1 MALLKKRKTDRQEIE
16 KPKKKKKERGPQ
28 YVNSLINTPVLN
40 YREYYFNKRET
51 LIFTLLTFAAG
62 AVIAYIMYG
71 GIGSKSGESTSLL
84 THILNIVICGGAGV
98 LSVKFFIPV
107 IREKLRSNRR
117 NTLRAQFMDLLD
129 SLAASVASGNNAVK
143 SFEAAQNDLAMQYG
157 EESFI
162 YDELNLIL
170 EAQRNFIDIDLMLV
184 DFGKRSDIKEIESF
198 ARVYAL
204 SYRKGGDFGKI
215 IRDSYDILYNKI
227 NTEMEI
233 ETKIASTK
241 NELNIMLAMPVLLV
255 GMMKMLGSDFAD
267 NLRSASGVLGTT
279 VGLAIVI
286 GAYFIGR
293 KITDIEV

>member
-1 MALLKKRKTDRQEIE
+1 MGLFKKKKTQQQEIE

-28 YVNSLINTPVLN
+28 YTNSLVNTPVLN
-40 YREYYFNKRET
+40 YQEYYFSKRET
-51 LIFTLLTFAAG
+51 IIYNTLVFVAG

-71 GIGSKSGESTSLL
+71 GIGSKEDGSPSLL
-84 THILNIVICGGAGV
+84 THILNIVICGGIGV
-98 LSVKFFIPV
+98 LAVKFFIPV

-162 YDELNLIL
+162 YDELNLLL
-170 EAQRNFIDIDLMLV
+170 EAQRNFIDIDLMLT
-184 DFGKRSDIKEIESF
+184 DFGKRSGIKEIESF

-233 ETKIASTK
+233 ETKVASTK

-255 GMMKMLGSDFAD
+255 GMMKLSGGDFAA

-279 VGLAIVI
+279 IGLAIVA